1 MPDRWW
7 RISSRVRSWCLG
19 GLVLCLVL
27 VCYWPALRGVFVWDD
42 VVHVTRPELRSWA
55 GLRRIWFDAR
65 ATLQYYPIL
74 HTAFW
79 IEYHLWGEEAL
90 GYHLANVL
98 QHAASC
104 CLLVLILSRLSRPEA
119 TVAGPTGE
127 ARKVPTE
134 AGWIAALLF
143 AVHPV
148 CVESVAW
155 ISEQK
160 NTLSLLFYLLAAL
173 AYFDFHARRR
183 WRSYVLASMLFLLA
197 LGTKTVTATLPAAI
211 LLVLWW
217 KNGRLRLR
225 KDAVP
230 LLPWFLGALAGGL
243 LTAWVERRLL
253 GAEGAQFNLSIGQ
266 RLMLSGRAIWF
277 YLGKLVWPRNLM
289 FSYPRWNVPAA
300 ASGWFIYL
308 AGVLGVTAA
317 LWWIR
322 RRNRGALTA
331 WLFFIGSLFPALG
344 FFNVYAFVFS
354 YVADHFQY
362 LACLGIIVPLAVGF
376 VHLLAAVDPR
386 VRNGG
391 RVLLAALVLAMA
403 FATHGRSRVYRHEDA
418 LYREMVA
425 SNPTFWIAHN
435 NLAVALAKS
444 PAGLS
449 EALAHYEQAL
459 QLKPDYVEAHYN
471 LANAL
476 AKMQG
481 RGFDAIGH
489 YNTALKLNPDYA
501 EAHNNLATGL
511 AKLPG
516 LLPEALYHFALAT
529 KLKPDYVEAHYNLGI
544 ELAKLPGRM
553 PEALTEFEL
562 VLQLSPGF
570 VKGHVALADALVKMP
585 SRALEAV
592 AQYEEALRI
601 NPNCV
606 EAHNNLGVAY
616 ARQGRPEEARKQ
628 WLQALE
634 LSPDF
639 ENARKNLTALA
650 EEQKRLRR

>member
-1 MPDRWW
+1 M
-7 RISSRVRSWCLG
+7 
-19 GLVLCLVL
+19 
-27 VCYWPALRGVFVWDD
+27 
-42 VVHVTRPELRSWA
+42 
-55 GLRRIWFDAR
+55 
-65 ATLQYYPIL
+65 
-74 HTAFW
+74 
-79 IEYHLWGEEAL
+79 
-90 GYHLANVL
+90 
-98 QHAASC
+98 
-104 CLLVLILSRLSRPEA
+104 
-119 TVAGPTGE
+119 
-127 ARKVPTE
+127 VPTE
-134 AGWIAALLF
+134 AGWLAALLF

-173 AYFDFHARRR
+173 AYFDFQARRR
-183 WRSYVLASMLFLLA
+183 WRSYVLASVLFLFA

-225 KDAVP
+225 KDAGP
-230 LLPWFLGALAGGL
+230 LLPWFLFSLAGGL

-253 GAEGAQFNLSIGQ
+253 GAEGAQFNLSAGQ

-289 FSYPRWNVPAA
+289 FSYPRWNVPAE
-300 ASGWFIYL
+300 ASGWSIYF

-322 RRNRGALTA
+322 RRSRGALTA

-376 VHLLAAVDPR
+376 VHLLAGADPR
-386 VRNGG
+386 VRNCG
-391 RVLLAALVLAMA
+391 RLLLAALVIAMA
-403 FATHGRSRVYRHEDA
+403 FAAHGRSRAYRHEDT
-418 LYREMVA
+418 LYREMLA
-425 SNPTFWIAHN
+425 GNPTFWLAHN
-435 NLAVALAKS
+435 NLAIALAKS

-449 EALAHYEQAL
+449 EALVHYEQAL

-481 RGFDAIGH
+481 RGFDAIDH
-489 YNTALKLNPDYA
+489 YNAALKLKPDYA

-516 LLPEALYHFALAT
+516 RLPDALHHFALAA
-529 KLKPDYVEAHYNLGI
+529 KLNPDYVEAHYNLGI
-544 ELAKLPGRM
+544 ELAKLPERL
-553 PEALTEFEL
+553 PEALAEFEL
-562 VLQLSPGF
+562 ALHLSPGF
-570 VKGHVALADALVKMP
+570 VKGRLALADALVKIP

-592 AQYEEALRI
+592 AQYQEALRI

-616 ARQGRPEEARKQ
+616 ARQGRLEEARRQ

-639 ENARKNLTALA
+639 GNARKNLTALA
-650 EEQKRLRR
+650 DEQERLRR